1 MSKVADALKL
11 MKDEEVEYV
20 DIRFTDPRGK
30 LQHVTLVADL
40 VDEDFFEEGFM
51 FDGSSIAGWKSI
63 DQSDMKLIPDAG
75 SVYIDPFYAEKTMC
89 VHCNVVEP
97 DTGEAYSRDP
107 RGTAVKAEAYLKASG
122 IGDVAYF
129 GPEAEFFIFDDV
141 RYSVTPAKVAYQIDA
156 DAAAWNTD
164 SEYEMGNLAHRAGHK
179 GGYFPVN
186 PIDEAQDLRGEML
199 STMKRMG
206 MKVDKHHHEVATC
219 QHELGLIFGGL
230 TEQADNILKYKYVI
244 QNVAAAY
251 GKTVTFMPKPM
262 KGDNGSG
269 MHVNMSIWKDGKPL
283 FAGDKYADL
292 SQEALWFIGGIL
304 KHAKALNALTN
315 PATNSYKRLIPG
327 FEAPVLRAY
336 SARNRSGC
344 VRIPWTESPK
354 AKRVE
359 ARFPDPSANPYL
371 AFAALLM
378 AGLDGIKNK
387 IDPGPASDKDLYDLP
402 PEELAAIPTVCGS
415 LREALE
421 ELEKDHDFL
430 LAGDVF
436 TKDQLEGYMAL
447 KWEEV
452 YAYEHTPHP
461 VEYQMYY
468 SC

>member
-1 MSKVADALKL
+1 MSNEKVLNL
-11 MKDEEVEYV
+11 IKDEEVEYV

-30 LQHVTLVADL
+30 VQHVTVIADL
-40 VDEDFFEEGFM
+40 VDDDFLTEGFM

-63 DQSDMKLIPDAG
+63 DQSDMKLMPDTTSA
-75 SVYIDPFYAEKTMC
+75 YLDPFYAEKTLC
-89 VHCNVVEP
+89 IHCNVVEP

-107 RGTAVKAEAYLKASG
+107 RSTALKAEAYLKSSG
-122 IGDVAYF
+122 VGDAAYF

-141 RYSVTPAKVAYQIDA
+141 RYSVTPQKVGYSIDA
-156 DAAAWNTD
+156 EAAAWNTD
-164 SEYEMGNLAHRAGHK
+164 REIETGNLAHRAAHK

-186 PIDEAQDLRGEML
+186 PVDEAQDLRGEML

-219 QHELGLIFGGL
+219 QHELGLIFGTL

-269 MHVNMSIWKDGKPL
+269 MHVNMSIWKDGKPV
-283 FAGDKYADL
+283 FSGDKYADL
-292 SQEALWFIGGIL
+292 SDEALWFIGGIL

-315 PATNSYKRLIPG
+315 PSTNSYKRLIPG

-359 ARFPDPSANPYL
+359 ARFPDPAANPYL

-378 AGLDGIKNK
+378 AGIDGIKNK

-415 LREALE
+415 LREALL
-421 ELEKDHDFL
+421 ELEADHEFL

-461 VEYQMYY
+461 VEYAMYY

>member
-1 MSKVADALKL
+1 TVA
-11 MKDEEVEYV
+11 
-20 DIRFTDPRGK
+20 
-30 LQHVTLVADL
+30 
-40 VDEDFFEEGFM
+40 
-51 FDGSSIAGWKSI
+51 
-63 DQSDMKLIPDAG
+63 
-75 SVYIDPFYAEKTMC
+75 
-89 VHCNVVEP
+89 EP
-97 DTGEAYSRDP
+97 DTGEPYSRDP
-107 RGTAVKAEAYLKASG
+107 RGTAVKAEAYLKSSG
-122 IGDVAYF
+122 IGDAAYF

-141 RYSVTPAKVAYQIDA
+141 RYSITPQKVGYQIDA
-156 DAAAWNTD
+156 AAAAWNTD
-164 SEYEMGNLAHRAGHK
+164 TEYEMGNLAHRAAHK

-186 PIDEAQDLRGEML
+186 PVDEAQDLRGEML

-206 MKVDKHHHEVATC
+206 IKVDKHHHEVATC
-219 QHELGLIFGGL
+219 QHELGMIFGGL
-230 TEQADNILKYKYVI
+230 TEQADNIQKYKYVI
-244 QNVAAAY
+244 HNVAHSY

-292 SQEALWFIGGIL
+292 SQEALYFIGGIL

-315 PATNSYKRLIPG
+315 PSTNSYKRLIPG

-371 AFAALLM
+371 CFAALLM
-378 AGLDGIKNK
+378 AGLDGIRNK

-402 PEELAAIPTVCGS
+402 PEELAEIPTVCGS

-421 ELEKDHDFL
+421 ALEADMDFL

-436 TKDQLEGYMAL
+436 TRDQLEGYIKL

-452 YAYEHTPHP
+452 YNYEHTPHP

-468 SC
+468 SV

>member
-1 MSKVADALKL
+1 MSTKEVLS
-11 MKDEEVEYV
+11 MIKDEGVEYV

-30 LQHVTLVADL
+30 LQHVTLIADL

-63 DQSDMKLIPDAG
+63 DQSDMKLIPDTSSA
-75 SVYIDPFYAEKTMC
+75 YIDPFYAEKTLC

-97 DTGEAYSRDP
+97 DTGEPYSRDP

-122 IGDVAYF
+122 IGDAAYF

-164 SEYEMGNLAHRAGHK
+164 AEYENGNLAHRAGHK

-186 PIDEAQDLRGEML
+186 PIDEAQDLRSEML

-219 QHELGLIFGGL
+219 QHELGLIFGTL
-230 TEQADNILKYKYVI
+230 TAQADNILKYKYVI
-244 QNVAAAY
+244 QNVAHAY
-251 GKTVTFMPKPM
+251 GKSVTFMPKPM

-402 PEELAAIPTVCGS
+402 PEELANIPTVCGS

-421 ELEKDHDFL
+421 ALEADHDFL

>member
-1 MSKVADALKL
+1 MSKDKVLKIL
-11 MKDEEVEYV
+11 KDEEVEYV

-30 LQHVTLVADL
+30 LQHVTVMADL
-40 VDEDFFEEGFM
+40 VDEDFLDDGFM

-63 DQSDMKLIPDAG
+63 DQSDMKLMPDTATA
-75 SVYIDPFYAEKTMC
+75 YIDPFYAEKTLC
-89 VHCNVVEP
+89 LHCNVVEP
-97 DTGEAYSRDP
+97 DTGEPYSRDP
-107 RGTAVKAEAYLKASG
+107 RSTALKAEAYLRSSG
-122 IGDVAYF
+122 IGDTAYF

-141 RYSVTPAKVAYQIDA
+141 RYSVKMNKVSFEVDAIDG
-156 DAAAWNTD
+156 AWNTD
-164 SEYEMGNLAHRAGHK
+164 TEYETGNTGHRAGVK

-186 PIDEAQDLRGEML
+186 PIDAGQDLRSEML
-199 STMKRMG
+199 MTMKRMG
-206 MKVDKHHHEVATC
+206 MKVDKHHHEVASN
-219 QHELGLIFGGL
+219 QHELGMIFGAL
-230 TEQADNILKYKYVI
+230 TEQADNIQKYKYVI
-244 QNVAAAY
+244 HNVAQAY
-251 GKTVTFMPKPM
+251 GRTATFMPKPM
-262 KGDNGSG
+262 KGDNGTG

-304 KHAKALNALTN
+304 KHAKALNAITN
-315 PATNSYKRLIPG
+315 PGTNSYKRLIPG

-378 AGLDGIKNK
+378 AGIDGIRNK

-402 PEELAAIPTVCGS
+402 PEELAEIPTVCGS

-421 ELEKDHDFL
+421 SLAADHDFL

-461 VEYQMYY
+461 IEYQMYY